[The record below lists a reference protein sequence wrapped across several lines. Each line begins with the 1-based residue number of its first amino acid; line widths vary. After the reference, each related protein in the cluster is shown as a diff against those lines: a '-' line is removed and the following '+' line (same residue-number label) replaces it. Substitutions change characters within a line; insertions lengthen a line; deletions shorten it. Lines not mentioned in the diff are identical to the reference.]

1 MGGLTSRTPH
11 ATLTPRLTDRGGG
24 KRLISKDKSRLGKR
38 EKGCSEPA
46 ESESGAEA
54 GASGHERAREK
65 EREREREGKRRGTR
79 GIHDEMEVSS
89 VLLGLCFVVWVVCR
103 LVFL

>member
-11 ATLTPRLTDRGGG
+11 ATPTPRRTDRGGG

-65 EREREREGKRRGTR
+65 ERERVRDVGPGAYTMKWRYLQRCKDCATRSGKRVDLPPLR
-79 GIHDEMEVSS
+79 
-89 VLLGLCFVVWVVCR
+89 
-103 LVFL
+103 